1 MDKVQQAFGT
11 RTKSD
16 QPNLSHQEEGALYIF
31 LDRLSSTGIER
42 ELEGQNL
49 VEYHAIKLRNRK

>member
-1 MDKVQQAFGT
+1 MCLLLF
-11 RTKSD
+11 SL
-16 QPNLSHQEEGALYIF
+16 PIEEEGALYIF

-42 ELEGQNL
+42 ELDKKLEGQNL